1 MNKVFIAL
9 LLTCLPCL
17 ASNYE
22 VYYPSTMSIIN
33 TGFTNYTYCSRARV
47 AVDGIDGNKRVL
59 YTGYIGGI
67 DPRDDIYSFTF
78 IPSKNVKGKVIVG
91 RIQQ

>member
-17 ASNYE
+17 ADTFE

-33 TGFTNYTYCSRARV
+33 TGFTNGNNSV
-47 AVDGIDGNKRVL
+47 NPKVFVDGLDCGKRVL
-59 YTGYIGGI
+59 YAEHNLFSTSG
-67 DPRDDIYSFTF
+67 IYSFTF
-78 IPSKNVKGKVIVG
+78 VPSKNVKGKVIIT